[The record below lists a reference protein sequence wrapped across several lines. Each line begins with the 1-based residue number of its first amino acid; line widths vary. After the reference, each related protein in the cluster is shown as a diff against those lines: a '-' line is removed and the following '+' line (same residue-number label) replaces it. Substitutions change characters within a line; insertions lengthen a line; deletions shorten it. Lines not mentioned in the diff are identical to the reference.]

1 MKIQDILEAN
11 QAVLRRN
18 ALKEQ
23 LHHVENDGI
32 SIIIGNMYQDAKM
45 IEAAKAAIVN
55 ELERRISIE
64 EAYLI
69 ELGFEIED

>member
-1 MKIQDILEAN
+1 MKIQDIPEAN

-23 LHHVENDGI
+23 LQHVDGGGV

-45 IEAAKAAIVN
+45 IAAAKAAIVK
-55 ELERRISIE
+55 ELERRISVE
-64 EAYLI
+64 EAFLM
-69 ELGFEIED
+69 ELGFDIED